1 MKQEIYLRSQL
12 NMEHEK
18 NLNKLKTS
26 IHELFEKSDQEKIN
40 LLESIEML
48 WLDAS
53 IKKKK
58 KEVSLPEKL
67 NSNVIR
73 IRQLLA
79 AAWLEDLKE

>member
-12 NMEHEK
+12 NMEHDK
-18 NLNKLKTS
+18 DLNKIKIS
-26 IHELFEKSDQEKIN
+26 IQELFDKSDQEKIN

-58 KEVSLPEKL
+58 K
-67 NSNVIR
+67 R
-73 IRQLLA
+73 G
-79 AAWLEDLKE
+79 

>member
-12 NMEHEK
+12 NMEHDK
-18 NLNKLKTS
+18 DLNKIKIS
-26 IHELFEKSDQEKIN
+26 IQELFDKSDQEKIN

-58 KEVSLPEKL
+58 KEVSLPENL

>member
-1 MKQEIYLRSQL
+1 
-12 NMEHEK
+12 MEHDK
-18 NLNKLKTS
+18 NLEQLKSS
-26 IHELFEKSDQEKIN
+26 IQELFDKSDKEKLN
-40 LLESIEML
+40 LFESIEML

-58 KEVSLPEKL
+58 REIGLPEKL
-67 NSNVIR
+67 NSNIIR

>member
-18 NLNKLKTS
+18 DLNKLKTS
-26 IHELFEKSDQEKIN
+26 IQELFDKSDQEKIN

-58 KEVSLPEKL
+58 K
-67 NSNVIR
+67 R
-73 IRQLLA
+73 G
-79 AAWLEDLKE
+79 

>member
-1 MKQEIYLRSQL
+1 MKQEICLRLQL

-18 NLNKLKTS
+18 NLDKLKTS
-26 IHELFEKSDQEKIN
+26 IHELFDKSDQEKIN

-58 KEVSLPEKL
+58 
-67 NSNVIR
+67 R
-73 IRQLLA
+73 RLA
-79 AAWLEDLKE
+79 YLKN